1 MKKKS
6 LLLSMSVFVSL
17 SLLVTACSSSAKKT
31 NQDSQTKKVED
42 SQKYKNVE
50 LTVAAASDLTLA
62 FKEIGENFQKSTG
75 CKVTITYGSTGTTAQ
90 QIENGAPYDVFA
102 SADEKVLDDLIKK
115 NKVISD
121 TKQLYA
127 IGRVGLATSKKSSL
141 QVKELN
147 DLLKPEIKKIAI
159 ANPDHAPYGLAAK
172 QALQSAGLWDEVKDK
187 MVYGKNIQDTL
198 TLITTGNADAGFIAL
213 SIYKKDE
220 VNFQLVDDKLHQ
232 PLKQAMGVIKGT
244 KNEELAR
251 KFISYVDGEEGR
263 PIMKKYGFVLP
274 SETK

>member
-1 MKKKS
+1 MKKR
-6 LLLSMSVFVSL
+6 LLSLFMFVLVSL
-17 SLLVTACSSSAKKT
+17 SLLTTGCSSSAQKA
-31 NQDSQTKKVED
+31 NQDSSVTD
-42 SQKYKNVE
+42 SQKYKDVE

-62 FKEIGENFQKSTG
+62 FKEIAQDFERSTG
-75 CKVTITYGSTGTTAQ
+75 CKVTVTYGSTGTTAQ

-115 NKVISD
+115 DKIISD

-127 IGRVGLATSKKSSL
+127 IGRIGLATSKNSSL
-141 QVKELN
+141 EVKELN
-147 DLLKPEIKKIAI
+147 DLLKPEVKKIAI

-172 QALQSAGLWDEVKDK
+172 QALESAGLWDKVKDK

-198 TLITTGNADAGFIAL
+198 TLISTGNADAGFIAL

-220 VNFQLVDDKLHQ
+220 INFQLVDDKLHQ
-232 PLKQAMGVIKGT
+232 PLKQAIGVLKGT

-251 KFISYVDGEEGR
+251 KFISYVNGEEGQ